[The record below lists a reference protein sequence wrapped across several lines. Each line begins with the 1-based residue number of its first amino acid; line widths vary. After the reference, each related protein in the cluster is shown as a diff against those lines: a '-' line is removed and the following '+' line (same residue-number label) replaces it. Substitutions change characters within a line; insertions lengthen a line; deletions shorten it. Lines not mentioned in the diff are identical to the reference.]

1 MKAIWEIDCDP
12 RATPEEAALDA
23 FMIMQRRGT
32 SANHFTIIDQNGTK
46 TEVDLEALWEDHA
59 AFLRARERAE
69 RETRFYLVAEP
80 PGNVGRQV
88 SAGRESRED
97 FDRAL
102 AELRV
107 TAEPGTRFFRV
118 EINPFSVA
126 VYGTAPKEQRDDSNR
141 LFV

>member
-12 RATPEEAALDA
+12 RATPEDAALEA

-32 SANHFTIIDQNGTK
+32 SANHFTIIDENGTK
-46 TEVDLEALWEDHA
+46 TEVDLDALWEDPA
-59 AFLRARERAE
+59 AFWRARERAE

-88 SAGRESRED
+88 SAAKESRED
-97 FDRAL
+97 FDRTL
-102 AELRV
+102 AEFRV

-126 VYGTAPKEQRDDSNR
+126 VYGTAPTEQPR
-141 LFV
+141 

>member
-12 RATPEEAALDA
+12 EATPEQAALEA

-32 SANHFTIIDQNGTK
+32 SANHFTIINEKGEK
-46 TEVDLEALWEDHA
+46 TEVDLETLWEDPA
-59 AFLRARERAE
+59 AFWRARQRAE

-88 SAGRESRED
+88 SAGKESRED

-126 VYGTAPKEQRDDSNR
+126 VYATALTEQSR
-141 LFV
+141 